1 MVEFHWNYLWFLH
14 TKQNTQKPAARRKKR
29 KRKRRKQR
37 RRMSTRKRRRRQ
49 SLPNPVITF

>member
-14 TKQNTQKPAARRKKR
+14 TKQNTQKPAARRKK
-29 KRKRRKQR
+29 KRRKQR
-37 RRMSTRKRRRRQ
+37 RRMNTRKRRRRQ

>member
-14 TKQNTQKPAARRKKR
+14 TKQNTQKPAARRKK
-29 KRKRRKQR
+29 KKKRRKQR